1 MTRSIRKTAWPVASI
16 ALLVAI
22 LLGTGAF
29 AMAAGGGAA
38 DGHVGGPGISDLT
51 SGTGKNG
58 AAPGVVGDRRGP
70 GSDVVRSGGRRS
82 RTVRGIIECF

>member
-16 ALLVAI
+16 ALPVVI

-51 SGTGKNG
+51 SGTGNHS
-58 AAPGVVGDRRGP
+58 AAPGVVGGHRRP
-70 GSDVVRSGGRRS
+70 GSGVVRSGGRRS
-82 RTVRGIIECF
+82 RTVPTRHH